1 VQNRVILIKMMKT
14 VILVSVIVLGFIPL
28 QAQDT
33 RPIIE
38 VNSAVDTAVITIGD
52 RIRYT
57 LTIDH
62 KSGMRVEQPGAG
74 VNLGQFE
81 IKDYKIYDPV
91 KKDDHRVLKYEYVIS
106 VFDTGTFIIPP
117 FPVAYFPTDS
127 LGEYKIIE
135 ASPITIFVRSVIQD
149 EKRELRDIRPPIE
162 IPFNY
167 WFLISMAAVVVFL
180 CLAGYF
186 GYIFY
191 KRRQEQGYLFLPP
204 APPRPAHEI
213 ALAAIETLLVKG
225 LLEKGDYKEFYSEI
239 SEIIRRYIEGRY
251 FVQALEETSLEIM
264 HDMRDQDI
272 SRELYQILGEFLE
285 LADLVKFAKYRP
297 DDRENEMTIVQA
309 RRLVEE
315 TKVVLEPVVET
326 VPEIP
331 VSAAPSK
338 SEI

>member
-1 VQNRVILIKMMKT
+1 MLIRKIKIG
-14 VILVSVIVLGFIPL
+14 ILVSIAVLGFRSL

-33 RPIIE
+33 EPLIE

-57 LTIDH
+57 LTIEH
-62 KSGMRVEQPGAG
+62 KTGMRVEQPGAG

-81 IKDYKIYDPV
+81 IKDYKIYEPV
-91 KKDDHRVLKYEYVIS
+91 RKDDHLFLKYEYVIS

-127 LGEYKIIE
+127 LGAYKIIE
-135 ASPITIFVRSVIQD
+135 ASPITIFVRSVIRD
-149 EKRELRDIRPPIE
+149 DKRELRDIRPPIE
-162 IPFNY
+162 IPYNY
-167 WFLISMAAVVVFL
+167 WFLVSMLAVVL
-180 CLAGYF
+180 LLGLAGYF
-186 GYIFY
+186 GYVFY
-191 KRRQEQGYLFLPP
+191 KQRKEQGYVFRPP

-213 ALAAIETLLVKG
+213 ALAEMEALLG
-225 LLEKGDYKEFYSEI
+225 RSLLEQGAYKEFYCEI

-264 HDMRDQDI
+264 QDMRDQDI
-272 SRELYQILGEFLE
+272 SEELYQLLREFLE

-297 DDRENEMTIVQA
+297 DTRENETTILQA

-315 TKVVLEPVVET
+315 TKVVFNPLVAEDAKA
-326 VPEIP
+326 PE
-331 VSAAPSK
+331 SLNQNRT
-338 SEI
+338 